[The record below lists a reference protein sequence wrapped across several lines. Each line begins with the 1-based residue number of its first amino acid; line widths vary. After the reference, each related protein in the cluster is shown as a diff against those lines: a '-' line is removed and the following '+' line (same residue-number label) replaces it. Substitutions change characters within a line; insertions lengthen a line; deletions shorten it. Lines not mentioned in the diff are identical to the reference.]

1 MNMKLDSIKNILV
14 GTILFVCFAI
24 LPGCA
29 SMQYGDKSTE
39 DNLKRFQ
46 SVPAKVSLY
55 VCREKALFVA
65 AGVRS
70 VVVVDNEPI
79 GTLKP
84 NMFAHV
90 VLDPGKH
97 DVFLRNDGIAFNS
110 GHISIEPKADDVAF
124 LWVGMTGHGFGAL
137 TIDFFNNAQD
147 AKNCVSEAAY
157 SIKAQ

>member
-1 MNMKLDSIKNILV
+1 MKSVSIKLLL
-14 GTILFVCFAI
+14 GTVLFIGFAI
-24 LPGCA
+24 LSGCA
-29 SMQYGDKSTE
+29 SMKYGDKSAE

-46 SVPAKVSLY
+46 SVPGKVSLY
-55 VCREKALFVA
+55 VCRENALFVA

-70 VVVVDNEPI
+70 EVIVDNDPI

-84 NMFAHV
+84 NTFAHV

-97 DVFLRNDGIAFNS
+97 DVFLKNDGIAFNS

-124 LWVGMTGHGFGAL
+124 LWVGMTGHGFGTL
-137 TIDFFNNAQD
+137 TIDFFDDIQN
-147 AKNCVSEAAY
+147 AKNCVNAAKY